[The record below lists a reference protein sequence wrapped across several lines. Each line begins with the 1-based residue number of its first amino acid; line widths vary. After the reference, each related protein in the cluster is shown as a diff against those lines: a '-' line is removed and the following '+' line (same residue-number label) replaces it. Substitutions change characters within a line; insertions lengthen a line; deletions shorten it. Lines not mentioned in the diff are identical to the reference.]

1 MRASRPCLI
10 NFLSSPSRA
19 PNAFA
24 LHSTL
29 ACVSPLQ
36 EGDRLFCRPPCLVR
50 LPFARLPLHAQ
61 YIVQA
66 YFLNL
71 TALSR
76 TPLRLPQ
83 RCVTVLRTIATRTI
97 PYTHTRTRTELAQDA
112 DLQTSPPSELPLSS
126 SPSALPRLSAESGT
140 PAPPR
145 RLKVCHSVATDEF
158 SSGPRRPTVL
168 QVLAA
173 CPSPRSTVMPTPRPF
188 TDLSLGWVRSRL
200 QAPGC
205 SPLLERTTANG
216 TSHVAHCT
224 AVICIAID
232 DLRPTSLRSQAS
244 GPNRISH
251 LATRNSPLT
260 CRFPVSPSCAYTHTH
275 THTVKLLPDAVTPP
289 STSTTLLG
297 SRLIAPR
304 SSFFC
309 VPVAAPALDALTGIV
324 HRRARDPAP
333 ATRGRECGREL

>member
-1 MRASRPCLI
+1 MLPLDSAGNPQPIGARQPAISHQFSFLPFQSSERLCAPFNPRVRVPASRRRPSFLSPTVPRASSLC
-10 NFLSSPSRA
+10 
-19 PNAFA
+19 
-24 LHSTL
+24 TL
-29 ACVSPLQ
+29 AAPWTVHCTSLLSKPYRTLPDAPPPSP
-36 EGDRLFCRPPCLVR
+36 
-50 LPFARLPLHAQ
+50 A
-61 YIVQA
+61 
-66 YFLNL
+66 
-71 TALSR
+71 
-76 TPLRLPQ
+76 
-83 RCVTVLRTIATRTI
+83 LRTIAAFAHGACAGRR
-97 PYTHTRTRTELAQDA
+97 HNL
-112 DLQTSPPSELPLSS
+112 DLHRLPLAS
-126 SPSALPRLSAESGT
+126 SPSALPPSSAESGS

-145 RLKVCHSVATDEF
+145 RLKVYHSVATDEF